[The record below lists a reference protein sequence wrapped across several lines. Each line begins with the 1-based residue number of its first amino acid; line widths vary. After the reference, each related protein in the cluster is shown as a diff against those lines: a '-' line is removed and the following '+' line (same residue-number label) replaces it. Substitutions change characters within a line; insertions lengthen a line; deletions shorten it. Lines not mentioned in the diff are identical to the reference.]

1 MKVPHPR
8 GLQTQVDAQ
17 ERGVVV
23 ILQTFNI
30 DGEKRKVEIRTFCIL
45 LKLI

>member
-1 MKVPHPR
+1 MTVKVPHPR

-23 ILQTFNI
+23 ILQTSNF
-30 DGEKRKVEIRTFCIL
+30 DGEMYREFVYPQWL
-45 LKLI
+45 M